1 MATFG
6 HVKNKVLVKL
16 TESYGKKD
24 FSDNLKK
31 YFKPIMNSTVL
42 KEMYSLYEEL
52 ENMTFDDKETAQLYV
67 EELSKVLKERHHDV
81 SKSIF
86 DLNES
91 LKDVQKSENQLYE
104 WLDVL
109 SCPDKLG
116 NISAKVVAK
125 KNLVEH
131 LISNKTKEELT
142 VDKAVNEN
150 LLNSVL
156 VNNFNVSYDKTLS
169 EEDKTKLKNILS
181 LDREEL
187 EKETHLVQES
197 IENRLK
203 ELISEDSSFADK
215 AEKVRSEIN
224 LMEMSKYNLF
234 RLQDLLEGLN

>member
-52 ENMTFDDKETAQLYV
+52 ENMTFDDKETAQIYV
-67 EELSKVLKERHHDV
+67 EELSKVLKEKHHDI

-91 LKDVQKSENQLYE
+91 LKGVEKTDNNLYV
-104 WLDVL
+104 WLDTL
-109 SCPDKLG
+109 SSPDKLG
-116 NISAKVVAK
+116 NISDKVVAK

-131 LISNKTKEELT
+131 LTKVKISDELN
-142 VDKAVNEN
+142 VNQGVNEN

-156 VNNFNVSYDKTLS
+156 VNNFNVSYDKTLT
-169 EEDKTKLKNILS
+169 EEEKTKLKSILS
-181 LDREEL
+181 LNPTDLSERT
-187 EKETHLVQES
+187 KLVY
-197 IENRLK
+197 
-203 ELISEDSSFADK
+203 
-215 AEKVRSEIN
+215 SEIN
-224 LMEMSKYNLF
+224 NRLDELVKEDVTFEDKATEVRKQIQEMDLNRYNLY
-234 RLQDLLEGLN
+234 RMEDLLESLL

>member
-52 ENMTFDDKETAQLYV
+52 ENMTFNDKETAQIYV
-67 EELSKVLKERHHDV
+67 EELSKVLKEKHHDI

-91 LKDVQKSENQLYE
+91 LKGVEKTDNNLYE
-104 WLDVL
+104 WLDTL
-109 SCPDKLG
+109 SSPDKLG
-116 NISAKVVAK
+116 NISDKVVAK

-131 LISNKTKEELT
+131 LTRVKISDELK
-142 VDKAVNEN
+142 VNQGVNEN

-169 EEDKTKLKNILS
+169 EEEKTKLKSILS
-181 LDREEL
+181 LNPTDLSERT
-187 EKETHLVQES
+187 KLVY
-197 IENRLK
+197 
-203 ELISEDSSFADK
+203 
-215 AEKVRSEIN
+215 SEIN
-224 LMEMSKYNLF
+224 NRLDELVNEDITFEDKATEVRKQIQEMDLNRYNLY
-234 RLQDLLEGLN
+234 RMEDLLESLL

>member
-52 ENMTFDDKETAQLYV
+52 ENMTFDDKETAQIYV
-67 EELSKVLKERHHDV
+67 EELSKVLKEKHHDI

-91 LKDVQKSENQLYE
+91 LKGVEKTDNNLYE
-104 WLDVL
+104 WLDTL
-109 SCPDKLG
+109 SSPDKLG
-116 NISAKVVAK
+116 NISDKVVAK

-131 LISNKTKEELT
+131 LTKVKISDELN
-142 VDKAVNEN
+142 VNQGVNEN

-156 VNNFNVSYDKTLS
+156 VNNFNVSYDKTLT
-169 EEDKTKLKNILS
+169 EEEKTKLKSILS
-181 LDREEL
+181 LNPTDLSERT
-187 EKETHLVQES
+187 KLVY
-197 IENRLK
+197 
-203 ELISEDSSFADK
+203 
-215 AEKVRSEIN
+215 SEIN
-224 LMEMSKYNLF
+224 NRLDELVKEDVTFEDKATEVRKQIQEMDLNRYNLY
-234 RLQDLLEGLN
+234 RMEDLLESLL